1 MSEIPVIL
9 AAARTPI
16 GKFGGSFTQV
26 PATTLGAYAIRAAIE
41 RSGVDPAAFDE
52 VYMGQVIQAGAGM
65 APARQAAMAAGIPPS
80 VGAVT
85 VNKVCGSGMRAV
97 MTAATNI
104 RAGEGMAYVAGGMEN
119 MNRGPYLVPQA
130 RYGYRLGP
138 AELLDA
144 TVYDGLRDPFSG
156 EHVAMAAEWLAETF
170 EVSRRDQDGFALES
184 HRRAAAAT
192 DEGLFRDEIVPIPV
206 PDKRQTPVVAADE
219 NIRRDTS
226 LEKLAALPP
235 VFKRDGT
242 ITAGNAPSITD
253 GAAALVITAASFA
266 RAHGLQPLARIVA
279 YTHYAVEPLRLFTA
293 PPLAIRKLLERAG
306 WRLEEVD
313 LFEIN
318 EAFAAQM
325 VHNIRELGLAE
336 TRVNVQGGA
345 IALGHPLG
353 ASGAR
358 ILVTLLYNLRRRG
371 LTRGVAALCLGGGE
385 AVAMAIE
392 VLP

>member
-1 MSEIPVIL
+1 
-9 AAARTPI
+9 
-16 GKFGGSFTQV
+16 
-26 PATTLGAYAIRAAIE
+26 
-41 RSGVDPAAFDE
+41 
-52 VYMGQVIQAGAGM
+52 
-65 APARQAAMAAGIPPS
+65 
-80 VGAVT
+80 
-85 VNKVCGSGMRAV
+85 
-97 MTAATNI
+97 
-104 RAGEGMAYVAGGMEN
+104 
-119 MNRGPYLVPQA
+119 
-130 RYGYRLGP
+130 
-138 AELLDA
+138 
-144 TVYDGLRDPFSG
+144 
-156 EHVAMAAEWLAETF
+156 
-170 EVSRRDQDGFALES
+170 
-184 HRRAAAAT
+184 
-192 DEGLFRDEIVPIPV
+192 
-206 PDKRQTPVVAADE
+206 
-219 NIRRDTS
+219 

-313 LFEIN
+313 LLEIN

>member
-26 PATTLGAYAIRAAIE
+26 PATTLGAHAIRAAVE

-52 VYMGQVIQAGAGM
+52 VLMGQVIQAGSGM
-65 APARQAAMAAGIPPS
+65 APARQAAVAAGIPPS

-97 MTAATNI
+97 MAAATNI
-104 RAGEGMAYVAGGMEN
+104 RGEQGLAYVAGGMEN

-130 RYGYRLGP
+130 RYGYRLGS

-170 EVSRRDQDGFALES
+170 EVSRLDQDIFALES

-192 DEGLFRDEIVPIPV
+192 DEGLFRDEIVPV
-206 PDKRQTPVVAADE
+206 TVSDKRQSLVVAADE

-253 GAAALVITAASFA
+253 GAAA
-266 RAHGLQPLARIVA
+266 
-279 YTHYAVEPLRLFTA
+279 
-293 PPLAIRKLLERAG
+293 
-306 WRLEEVD
+306 
-313 LFEIN
+313 
-318 EAFAAQM
+318 
-325 VHNIRELGLAE
+325 
-336 TRVNVQGGA
+336 
-345 IALGHPLG
+345 
-353 ASGAR
+353 
-358 ILVTLLYNLRRRG
+358 
-371 LTRGVAALCLGGGE
+371 
-385 AVAMAIE
+385 
-392 VLP
+392 